1 LNIYSQ
7 ICKPTV
13 KTPPLPI
20 TTYYVSLSYS
30 QKLNPQNY
38 IKKYEKITQIPII
51 PAVNGYQNFGILF
64 GFEFEKK
71 PFLFSFGIMPVLR
84 QK

>member
-1 LNIYSQ
+1 MNIYSQ
-7 ICKPTV
+7 IYKPKV

-20 TTYYVSLSYS
+20 TTYFVYS
-30 QKLNPQNY
+30 TPEQKLNPLNY
-38 IKKYEKITQIPII
+38 IRKYEKIIQMPII
-51 PAVNGYQNFGILF
+51 PAVNGYQNFGILC

-71 PFLFSFGIMPVLR
+71 PFLFSFGFMPIIR